1 MRSFKMNTVKPKT
14 EFNLLQALFGVYAML
29 IMSWIPRFPE
39 IKANLGLSNGQFGTL
54 ISTGSFGAVASLFL
68 TGHMVHKYGVKR
80 VILANIWLM
89 GFAYFFIVR
98 TESSGIFLICNIAI
112 GWSTSAYHI
121 SINAQSFNAMERVKD
136 LTIARLHGMWAL
148 GTLTTAIISGLIVN
162 LITISWHV
170 GGLAV
175 VVTLALTAM
184 VQRLTPVLVKANEHD
199 DAHLPLKTL
208 FTSFRVD
215 WLISG
220 GLLCAVFL
228 EFCTGDWSAIFAKER
243 IGVSS
248 GLAALP
254 YVVFMIA
261 MITGRLSAS
270 TLAKRFRVHNT
281 IRLFALLGGGGFLTF
296 LTITVQIPAEH
307 MNLALLTSCVAFG
320 FAGMGSSLMAPTF
333 YTAANRRSSLPSAVV
348 VGQMGVINMP
358 SVFILKAVV
367 AWTAQFSGS
376 LAIALTIPALM
387 LIATTFFAHA
397 VKEE

>member
-1 MRSFKMNTVKPKT
+1 MRSFKMNTVKPST
-14 EFNLLQALFGVYAML
+14 EFKLIQALFLIYAILLMA
-29 IMSWIPRFPE
+29 WIPRFPE

-54 ISTGSFGAVASLFL
+54 ISTGAFGAIASLFL
-68 TGHMVHKYGVKR
+68 TGHMVHKFGVKR

-98 TESSGIFLICNIAI
+98 TESSGIFLICNVAI
-112 GWSTSAYHI
+112 GWSSSAYHI
-121 SINAQSFNAMERVKD
+121 SVNAQSFNAMERVKD
-136 LTIARLHGMWAL
+136 LTITRLHGMWAL
-148 GTLTTAIISGLIVN
+148 GTLVTAITSGLIVN
-162 LITISWHV
+162 HITISWHV

-175 VVTLALTAM
+175 VVTLILTAI
-184 VQRLTPVLVKANEHD
+184 VQRLTPVLVKPNQQTD
-199 DAHLPLKTL
+199 SHLPLKTL

-220 GLLCAVFL
+220 GLLCAVIL
-228 EFCTGDWSAIFAKER
+228 EYCTGDWSAIFAKER

-261 MITGRLSAS
+261 MITGRLGAS
-270 TLAKRFRVHNT
+270 SLAKRFHVHHT

-307 MNLALLTSCVAFG
+307 KNLALLSICIAFG
-320 FAGMGSSLMAPTF
+320 FAGIGSSLMAPTL
-333 YTAANRRSSLPSAVV
+333 YTAGNRRSSLPSAVV

-358 SVFILKAVV
+358 AVFILKAVV
-367 AWTAQFSGS
+367 AWTAQFTGS
-376 LAIALTIPALM
+376 LAIALSIPALL
-387 LIATTFFAHA
+387 LITTAFFAHA
-397 VKEE
+397 VKVE